1 MDGKFSLQTRKGIKL
16 EFSFIGFLTETV
28 EVTGPVINVS
38 LREDSEMLDE
48 VVVIGYGT
56 MKRSDLT
63 GAVASV
69 SAEEISKTVATSL
82 DQVLQGRAAG
92 VAVTQ
97 NSGAP
102 GGGISVFYGRQFKCL
117 VQHQPGGH
125 RVYGGIEGCFGK
137 CHLRVTR

>member
-1 MDGKFSLQTRKGIKL
+1 
-16 EFSFIGFLTETV
+16 
-28 EVTGPVINVS
+28 
-38 LREDSEMLDE
+38 MLDE

-63 GAVASV
+63 GAVTSV
-69 SAEEISKTVATSL
+69 SADVINKTVATSL

-102 GGGISVFYGRQFKCL
+102 GGGISVSIRGTNSLSGNEPLYVIDGNMVVVNF
-117 VQHQPGGH
+117 VEDTSTTPG
-125 RVYGGIEGCFGK
+125 E
-137 CHLRVTR
+137 